1 MMQIRDANT
10 CGLSSPPAAELWQVT
25 DGFLHRDLFHRLRE
39 TEAVIAR
46 TQIETT
52 KEAPQLECGEDSRL
66 HLDGEVNLEFGWSG
80 RARETF
86 GETAGTGEEIDWAK
100 DPI

>member
-1 MMQIRDANT
+1 M
-10 CGLSSPPAAELWQVT
+10 
-25 DGFLHRDLFHRLRE
+25 
-39 TEAVIAR
+39 
-46 TQIETT
+46 
-52 KEAPQLECGEDSRL
+52 ECGEDSRL

-86 GETAGTGEEIDWAK
+86 GETAGTGEEIDCAE